1 MERGDFLLY
10 QYGRCVSHGGIYMGN
25 GIVCH
30 ARVEQGVI
38 LSSVDDVDFLDACGN
53 SRLRGVYRFSIKK
66 RNEVRT
72 NGAI

>member
-1 MERGDFLLY
+1 
-10 QYGRCVSHGGIYMGN
+10 MGN

-38 LSSVDDVDFLDACGN
+38 LSSVDDVDFLDARGK

-66 RNEVRT
+66 RNEVRA